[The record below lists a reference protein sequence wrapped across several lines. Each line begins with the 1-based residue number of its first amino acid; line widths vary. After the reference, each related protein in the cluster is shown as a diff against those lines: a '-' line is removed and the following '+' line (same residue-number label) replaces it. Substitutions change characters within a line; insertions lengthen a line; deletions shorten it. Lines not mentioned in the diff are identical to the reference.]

1 MIRVGI
7 IGFGYSA
14 KTFHIPLI
22 EAIDSLVFTAISS
35 SQPAAVREKHPNVA
49 IYESP
54 ERLVV
59 SGELDLV
66 VITAPNAV
74 HFSLAK
80 LCLENDIHVVLEKP
94 MTTTSLEAQTLVA
107 LAKERSLVLS
117 VFHNRRWDGDFLTVK
132 RLIEAKRLGEVRYF
146 ESHFDRFR
154 PNVQQRWREQP
165 GPASGIWFDLGPH
178 LVDQAMGLFGLPL
191 AVTAR
196 CLPMRDGAKTTDY
209 FHVQLHYENLE
220 VVLHASSFSAAP
232 NCRFRV
238 EGTEGSYLKYGLD
251 VQEGQLKHGVSPNDA
266 VYGVESEKE
275 FGCLYLESSSE
286 LIASEQGC
294 YQSYYEELAQAINL
308 KGANPVDPAEAAT
321 VIQILELAE
330 SSSVL
335 GERLFVNTNHASDY
349 RTE

>member
-22 EAIDSLVFTAISS
+22 EAIDSFIFTSISS
-35 SQPAAVREKHPNVA
+35 SQQAAVEAKHPNVSV
-49 IYESP
+49 YESP
-54 ERLVV
+54 EELVA
-59 SGELDLV
+59 SGEVDLV
-66 VITAPNAV
+66 IITAPNDV
-74 HFSLAK
+74 HYSLAK

-94 MTTTSLEAQTLVA
+94 MTTTSLEAQSLVA

-132 RLIEAKRLGEVRYF
+132 KLLKENRLGDVRYF

-154 PNVQQRWREQP
+154 PNVQERWREQP
-165 GPASGIWFDLGPH
+165 GPGSGIWFDLGSH
-178 LVDQAMGLFGLPL
+178 LVDQAICLFGIPIS
-191 AVTAR
+191 VTAR
-196 CLPMRDGAKTTDY
+196 CLPMRENAKNTDY

-238 EGTEGSYLKYGLD
+238 EGTRGSYVKYGLD
-251 VQEGQLKHGVSPNDA
+251 PQEEQLKGGLTPNDTA
-266 VYGVESEKE
+266 YGLEDEE
-275 FGCLYLESSSE
+275 GFGRLYSESSSE
-286 LIASEQGC
+286 LIVSAQGC
-294 YQSYYEELAQAINL
+294 YQEYYLELAEAINS
-308 KGANPVDPAEAAT
+308 GASNPINPEEAAT

-330 SSSVL
+330 RSSL
-335 GERLFVNTNHASDY
+335 GERLFVNIN
-349 RTE
+349 

>member
-22 EAIDSLVFTAISS
+22 EVSESLVFTSISS
-35 SQPAAVREKHPNVA
+35 SQQAAVKEKHPHIA

-54 ERLVV
+54 EQLVA
-59 SGELDLV
+59 SGKLDLV
-66 VITAPNAV
+66 IITAPNAV

-94 MTTTSLEAQTLVA
+94 MTTTSLEAQTLVS
-107 LAKERSLVLS
+107 LAKKRSLVLS

-132 RLIEAKRLGEVRYF
+132 KLIEAKRLGEVRYF

-165 GPASGIWFDLGPH
+165 GPGSGIWFDLGAH
-178 LVDQAMGLFGLPL
+178 LVDQAICLFGIPES
-191 AVTAR
+191 VTAR
-196 CLPMRDGAKTTDY
+196 CLPMRENAKTTDY

-220 VVLHASSFSAAP
+220 VVLHASLFSAAP

-238 EGTEGSYLKYGLD
+238 EGSKGSYLKYGLD
-251 VQEGQLKHGVSPNDA
+251 VQEEQLKRGVSPNDA
-266 VYGVESEKE
+266 AYSVEGEE
-275 FGCLYLESSSE
+275 DFGRFYSESSSE
-286 LIASEQGC
+286 FVVSERGC
-294 YQSYYEELAQAINL
+294 YQQYYDKLVDAI
-308 KGANPVDPAEAAT
+308 KSEGRNPVKPEEAVT
-321 VIQILELAE
+321 VIQMLELAE
-330 SSSVL
+330 RSSAQRETL
-335 GERLFVNTNHASDY
+335 LVNIN
-349 RTE
+349 E

>member
-22 EAIDSLVFTAISS
+22 EANDSFIFTSISS
-35 SQPAAVREKHPNVA
+35 SQQASLKEKYPHVS

-54 ERLVV
+54 EELVAN
-59 SGELDLV
+59 GELDLV
-66 VITAPNAV
+66 IITAPNDV
-74 HFSLAK
+74 HYSLAK

-94 MTTTSLEAQTLVA
+94 MTTTSLEAQSLVT

-132 RLIEAKRLGEVRYF
+132 KLLEENRLGDVRYF

-154 PNVQQRWREQP
+154 PNVRNRWRELP
-165 GPASGIWFDLGPH
+165 GPGSGIWFDLGSH
-178 LVDQAMGLFGLPL
+178 LVDQAMCLFGIPKSI
-191 AVTAR
+191 TAR
-196 CLPMRDGAKTTDY
+196 CLTMRENAKATDY

-220 VVLHASSFSAAP
+220 VVLHASSFSAVP

-238 EGTEGSYLKYGLD
+238 EGTKGSYVKYGLD
-251 VQEGQLKHGVSPNDA
+251 VQEEQLKDGVSPNDSS
-266 VYGVESEKE
+266 YGLEGEEGFGRLYSEA
-275 FGCLYLESSSE
+275 SSE
-286 LIASEQGC
+286 LIESEQGC
-294 YQSYYEELAQAINL
+294 YQQYYIKLAEVLNSE
-308 KGANPVDPAEAAT
+308 GHNPVDPEGAVT

-330 SSSVL
+330 RSS
-335 GERLFVNTNHASDY
+335 RLAETLI
-349 RTE
+349 

>member
-22 EAIDSLVFTAISS
+22 EPIDSFIFTSISS
-35 SQPAAVREKHPNVA
+35 SQQAAVKEKHPYVS

-54 ERLVV
+54 EALIA
-59 SGELDLV
+59 SGEVDIV
-66 VITAPNAV
+66 IITAPNDV
-74 HFSLAK
+74 HYSLAK

-94 MTTTSLEAQTLVA
+94 MTSTSLEAQSLIA

-132 RLIEAKRLGEVRYF
+132 KLLKENRLGDVRYF

-154 PNVQQRWREQP
+154 PNVRERWREQP
-165 GPASGIWFDLGPH
+165 GPGSGIWFDLGSH
-178 LVDQAMGLFGLPL
+178 LVDQAICLFGIPNS
-191 AVTAR
+191 VTAR
-196 CLPMRDGAKTTDY
+196 CLPMREKAKTTDY

-238 EGTEGSYLKYGLD
+238 EGTKGSYVKYGLD
-251 VQEGQLKHGVSPNDA
+251 PQEEQLKGGLAPNNAD
-266 VYGVESEKE
+266 YGVEDEE
-275 FGCLYLESSSE
+275 GFGRLYSESSSE
-286 LIASEQGC
+286 LITSEQGG
-294 YQSYYEELAQAINL
+294 YQEYYFELAEAI
-308 KGANPVDPAEAAT
+308 KSGAGNPINPEEADT
-321 VIQILELAE
+321 VIQLLELAE
-330 SSSVL
+330 SSSAL
-335 GERLFVNTNHASDY
+335 GERLLVNIN
-349 RTE
+349 